1 MKNTCKYIRIFSE
14 KFSKEKL
21 GINYYSNNKLE
32 NGKKNL
38 KEGND

>member
-1 MKNTCKYIRIFSE
+1 MRIFSE